1 MNIISKSAAMK
12 IHHQH
17 PQSRLFRYCR
27 GKYKW
32 LGHSRHYLGKE
43 VTECSGVLAV
53 YVERRQDSHGPYA
66 CLMSVTSN

>member
-17 PQSRLFRYCR
+17 PQSCLFRYCR
-27 GKYKW
+27 RKYKW
-32 LGHSRHYLGKE
+32 LGHSCYYLGKE
-43 VTECSGVLAV
+43 VTECSSVLAV

-66 CLMSVTSN
+66 CLMSVTLN

>member
-32 LGHSRHYLGKE
+32 LGHSRHYLDKE

-66 CLMSVTSN
+66 CLMSVTLN

>member
-1 MNIISKSAAMK
+1 MNIISKSAAME

-32 LGHSRHYLGKE
+32 TGHSRNYLGKE
-43 VTECSGVLAV
+43 VMGCSGVLAV

-66 CLMSVTSN
+66 CLMSVTLN